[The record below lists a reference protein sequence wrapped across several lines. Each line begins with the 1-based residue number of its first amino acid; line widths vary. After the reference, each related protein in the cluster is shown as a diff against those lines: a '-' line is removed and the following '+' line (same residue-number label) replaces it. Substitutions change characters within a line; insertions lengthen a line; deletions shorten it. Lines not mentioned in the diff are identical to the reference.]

1 MNLQNIVGNILKAS
15 KTDSY
20 LANLLDKAQEYA
32 QVYLIAK
39 QRQKGCNGFGEVTN
53 LKEEFR
59 EVVEK
64 MIEYCK
70 TKNYIFEDISYDID
84 LIAIEFEKMNK

>member
-1 MNLQNIVGNILKAS
+1 MNLQTIVGNILKAS

-20 LANLLDKAQEYA
+20 LANLLDKAQEYT
-32 QVYLIAK
+32 QVYLLAK
-39 QRQKGCNGFGEVTN
+39 QRQKGCDEMGEVAM
-53 LKEEFR
+53 LKDEFKSLID
-59 EVVEK
+59 K

>member
-1 MNLQNIVGNILKAS
+1 MIEEILKAS
-15 KTDSY
+15 KSDTQ
-20 LANLLDKAQEYA
+20 LARLLDEAREYA
-32 QVYLIAK
+32 QVYLLAK

-59 EVVEK
+59 EVVDK
-64 MIEYCK
+64 IIEYCK
-70 TKNYIFEDISYDID
+70 TNNYIPEDISYDID